1 MSDKSYR
8 VTLTIT
14 TDATVYDKT
23 ARANADAI
31 DSIVEKLLAEHEGS
45 AITVTA
51 TTGEI
56 VTVRENSDK
65 PRAKRGAAV
74 ADELA
79 ALKAKVE
86 AMGAQP
92 LAAVVE
98 VAALTGAE
106 RAALDGSPGM
116 AEMIQDI
123 VMPGRRVKANAHTH
137 DADDA
142 A

>member
-1 MSDKSYR
+1 MSDKQYR

-31 DSIVEKLLAEHEGS
+31 DGIVEGLLAEHEGS

-56 VTVRENSDK
+56 VTVRAQSDK
-65 PRAKRGAAV
+65 PRAKRGSAV
-74 ADELA
+74 AEELA
-79 ALKAKVE
+79 ALKARVE
-86 AMGAQP
+86 AMTHP
-92 LAAVVE
+92 P
-98 VAALTGAE
+98 
-106 RAALDGSPGM
+106 D
-116 AEMIQDI
+116 
-123 VMPGRRVKANAHTH
+123 VMPGYPAVADEGATVAAFDVAVGAADKTGKRVKANAHMA
-137 DADDA
+137 ADDA